1 MTVGGRQ
8 RMGGGDRIAVVEP
21 HNHRRVLGHLGNATD
36 DDVAAVIEAA
46 AGARP
51 AGGRCPSIDLPSGA
65 IGAIRRVTA
74 HAHWAFRVNIGR
86 PTLNPERSG
95 ELQGRPNLDLVA

>member
-1 MTVGGRQ
+1 MV
-8 RMGGGDRIAVVEP
+8 
-21 HNHRRVLGHLGNATD
+21 
-36 DDVAAVIEAA
+36 VAAHHLPNR
-46 AGARP
+46 ARSQDP
-51 AGGRCPSIDLPSGA
+51 WLGCSLESERETAKNRMHLDLPSGA

-74 HAHWAFRVNIGR
+74 RAHWAFRVNIGR